1 MDDELI
7 QEFLVEAG
15 ELIDV
20 LNEQLVELE
29 ENPTE
34 KELLNA
40 VFRGF
45 HTIKGGAGFLDAKPL
60 IEVCHRAENVLDK
73 IRSGQLSF
81 SGDVAQTIVRAYD
94 VICVHIDNLGNE
106 APLENNEPDLISLLD
121 KFSGAKIESPV
132 ESNASKEVSLTLAE
146 DADPDGD
153 ITEEEFEALLNQRDN
168 PVAKS
173 TSETY
178 KLQLESG
185 ADPDGEISE
194 DEFEALLDQRE
205 MIASESSE
213 NKSKTNQPENE
224 KKSTKKT
231 ADSSVRVDTRR
242 LDDIMNLVGELVLVR
257 NRLLTLRTSTE
268 SSDELSNAVANL
280 DHVTTD
286 LQASVM
292 KTRMQPVKKVFGRF
306 PRVVRDLA
314 RNLGKDIDLSM
325 NGENTD
331 LDKNL
336 VEALADP
343 LVHLIRNSC
352 DHGIEMPEDR
362 IANGK
367 PRKGR
372 IILSAE
378 QEGDHILL
386 SIADDGKGIEP
397 EILRR
402 KAVEKGIMD
411 SATAAKLDDKSALG
425 LIMSAGFS
433 TAEAVSDL
441 SGRGVGM
448 DVVKSMITKLNGSI
462 DIHSIPN
469 EGTRMSIRVPLTLA
483 ILPTLMVSFGDDN
496 YAIPLTSVQE
506 IFDYETAS
514 TNKVDGQMMVRLRD
528 QSVPLHFISTWLAP
542 EIDISDPRNMKV
554 VIISVGNQKS
564 GLIVEQV
571 NGQEEIVIKPL
582 GNMLKSVRGYAGATI
597 TGNGKIAF
605 ILDLPGVISRFE
617 G

>member
-1 MDDELI
+1 MDEELI

-15 ELIDV
+15 ELIEA
-20 LNEQLVELE
+20 LNEQLLELE
-29 ENPTE
+29 ESPTD

-73 IRSGQLSF
+73 IRGGKLEF
-81 SGDVAQTIVRAYD
+81 NGGITEAIVKAYD
-94 VICVHIDNLGNE
+94 VICEHIDNLRDNS
-106 APLENNEPDLISLLD
+106 PLQNNDPELILQLD
-121 KFSGAKIESPV
+121 KYSGTNPPSEAEEVKPV
-132 ESNASKEVSLTLAE
+132 EEKSLTLP
-146 DADPDGD
+146 DGLDPDGD
-153 ITEEEFEALLNQRDN
+153 ISEDEFEALLRQRD
-168 PVAKS
+168 AQ
-173 TSETY
+173 ET
-178 KLQLESG
+178 KESG
-185 ADPDGEISE
+185 LKLSLEEGVDPDGDISE

-205 MIASESSE
+205 MIVSETRVETPSKKSEDSKE
-213 NKSKTNQPENE
+213 NKPA
-224 KKSTKKT
+224 KKPVE
-231 ADSSVRVDTRR
+231 SSVRVDTRR

-257 NRLLTLRTSTE
+257 NRLLTLRTSSE
-268 SSDELSNAVANL
+268 PSDDLSNAVANL

-286 LQASVM
+286 LQSSVM

-306 PRVVRDLA
+306 PRVVRDLS
-314 RNLGKDIDLSM
+314 RSLGKEIELSM

-352 DHGIEMPEDR
+352 DHGIEMPDER
-362 IANGK
+362 AEKGK
-367 PRKGR
+367 PRKGQ
-372 IILSAE
+372 IVLSAE

-386 SIADDGKGIEP
+386 SIADDGKGISP
-397 EILRR
+397 EMLRK
-402 KAVEKGIMD
+402 KAVEKGMMD
-411 SATAAKLDDKSALG
+411 EVAAAKLDDKSALG

-462 DIHSIPN
+462 DIHSVPN

-506 IFDYETAS
+506 IFDYDTAS

-528 QSVPLHFISTWLAP
+528 QSVPLHFISEWLAP
-542 EIDISDPRNMKV
+542 SIDTSDPRNMKV
-554 VIISVGNQKS
+554 VIVSVGNQKS

-582 GNMLKSVRGYAGATI
+582 GNMLKSVQGYAGATI
-597 TGNGKIAF
+597 TGNGNIAF
-605 ILDLPGVISRFE
+605 ILDLPGVISRFQ
-617 G
+617 